1 MKGKLMR
8 NFKKMVLKKIG
19 IVYRYYLTHLY
30 FRILT
35 WVILF
40 LWAIGIRFSVWS
52 VVRLIILLI
61 YRHFCIFPIR
71 KRKVVNTVLGPPGS
85 GKTTLAAFWALK
97 SRLTLKSEEV
107 YCNVPIKGVTK
118 FSWEDDFGTYMIK
131 DATIIIDEAGLE
143 LDNRNFAMNF
153 TDVIDKKTGKLVH
166 NGRSKLET
174 AKLHRHYGLDILL
187 LSQWTDQDIKLRN
200 LSQNYWVM
208 KKTGFPWL
216 LHAKLYDTD
225 IDVDPM
231 SGDFRMVRVKKH
243 SYFIFS
249 PVVWFDFVTDDYPEL
264 PEKDSW
270 KKYSD

>member
-1 MKGKLMR
+1 MR
-8 NFKKMVLKKIG
+8 NLKKQILILIG
-19 IVYRYYLTHLY
+19 KWYRQYLKY
-30 FRILT
+30 RWVRILT
-35 WVILF
+35 WVIVF
-40 LWAIGIRFSVWS
+40 LWAIGLKFTFWS
-52 VVRLIILLI
+52 VIRIILVLI

-97 SRLTLKSEEV
+97 TRLTLDKEDV
-107 YCNVPIKGVTK
+107 YCNVPIRGVKK

-153 TDVIDKKTGKLVH
+153 TDIIDKKTGQLIH
-166 NGRSKLET
+166 NGKAKLET

-225 IDVDPM
+225 IDVDQM
-231 SGDFRMVRVKKH
+231 TGDFRMVRVKKH

-249 PVVWFDFVTDDYPEL
+249 PVVWFDFVTDDYPVL
-264 PEKDSW
+264 PEKDNW
-270 KKYSD
+270 KVYD